1 MTTQHLP
8 RTLSSFL
15 LSALLA
21 SLASCSG
28 SSLPATPA
36 ENGGSGGGTGGASG
50 GSGGGSSDASAT
62 APIDSG
68 LAPLQGV
75 LIDDFEDGDDKASF
89 PGAAWYLYDDSSN
102 GGKST
107 IAFTGAPAGKIA
119 MNGKGYESQRALEVS
134 CAFDQGALTYQPY
147 LGFGV
152 WFADQAAP
160 FDASAYVGVAYTYR
174 GAAHALRVETFD
186 VTDYDFLGTKVAAS
200 ADWTT
205 IVIPFSQ
212 LAQEGWGKH
221 VAFNPK
227 NVGNVS
233 FQVRGN
239 TGDKVTLAMDNL
251 MFLSKLPNQ
260 DPDMTVMPAAP
271 PAGTVIASIAIAN
284 PLQAQAMAQ
293 LNRGYNITNWLE
305 QSRFTGTFTY
315 DETFVSQLAA
325 AGFKALRLPVDL
337 DLYATTIGT
346 GDTLDVTV
354 SDDLFTVLDAFAAWT
369 AKAGISL
376 TIDYHQYDT
385 SLDKTKPDTLTEAV
399 LLWGKVAA
407 HFAANPRADLYYEL
421 LNEPELS
428 FGGTPPT
435 QAEWTALAERM
446 IAAIRAS
453 DKTHTLIFGDTQWY
467 GIATLAARKP
477 LSDSNVVYAI
487 HDYEPFIFTHQGA
500 DWASMAS
507 THDLPYPYASERWSA
522 YFGDLGFT
530 TAMPSWILDAARNY
544 YRTGNR
550 AAIRN
555 QIVTAKK
562 WAVDNNVPVI
572 CNEFGA
578 YDRTSRLEDRARYL
592 ADVVSIFE
600 ELQIPWQQWFMIMDK
615 SGAVAP
621 EYSTAMHLG
630 Q

>member
-1 MTTQHLP
+1 MTIQHLT
-8 RTLSSFL
+8 RAFRSFL
-15 LSALLA
+15 FSALLTSIA
-21 SLASCSG
+21 GCAR
-28 SSLPATPA
+28 SSSPGPLPD
-36 ENGGSGGGTGGASG
+36 GGD
-50 GSGGGSSDASAT
+50 GGGSDANDAG
-62 APIDSG
+62 ADDSG
-68 LAPLQGV
+68 TMQGV
-75 LIDDFEDGDDKASF
+75 LIDDFEDGDENASF

-102 GGKST
+102 GGKSV

-119 MNGKGYESQRALEVS
+119 MNGTGYESQRSLEVS
-134 CAFDQGALTYQPY
+134 CSFDQGALTYQPY

-152 WFADQAAP
+152 WFANKAAP
-160 FDASAYVGVAYTYR
+160 FDASPYVGVAYTYR
-174 GAAHALRVETFD
+174 GAAHAIRVETFE

-200 ADWTT
+200 ADWQT
-205 IVIPFSQ
+205 IIIPFSQ

-221 VAFNPK
+221 VQFNPK
-227 NVGNVS
+227 SVGNVS

-251 MFLSKLPNQ
+251 MFLTKLPSQ
-260 DPDMTVMPAAP
+260 DPDMTVMPASP
-271 PAGTVIASIAIAN
+271 PADTAIASIAIAN

-305 QSRFTGTFTY
+305 QTRFTGTFTY

-337 DLYATTIGT
+337 DLYATTTGT

-369 AKAGISL
+369 AKVGISL

-385 SLDKTKPDTLTEAV
+385 SLDKAKPDTLTEAV

-407 HFAANPRADLYYEL
+407 HFAANPRTDLYYEL

-446 IAAIRAS
+446 IAAIRAT
-453 DKTHTLIFGDTQWY
+453 DKVHTLIFGDIQWY

-477 LSDSNVVYAI
+477 LSDANVVYAI

-507 THDLPYPYASERWSA
+507 THDLPYPYAPERWSA

-530 TAMPSWILDAARNY
+530 TAMPSWILAAARNY
-544 YRTGNR
+544 YQTGNR

-555 QIVTAKK
+555 QIVTAKN

-592 ADVVSIFE
+592 TDVVSIFE

-615 SGAVAP
+615 SGVVVP
-621 EYSTAMHLG
+621 EYSAAMRLG